1 MHPCAG
7 SQPGT
12 AAQRRYRTSD
22 PTDSDFPAA
31 YPVERGIGF
40 TFPGVDREAFAELGD
55 EDFVLGALVLFEC
68 LLAVLCA

>member
-7 SQPGT
+7 SQ
-12 AAQRRYRTSD
+12 
-22 PTDSDFPAA
+22 
-31 YPVERGIGF
+31 
-40 TFPGVDREAFAELGD
+40 PGVDREAFAELGD